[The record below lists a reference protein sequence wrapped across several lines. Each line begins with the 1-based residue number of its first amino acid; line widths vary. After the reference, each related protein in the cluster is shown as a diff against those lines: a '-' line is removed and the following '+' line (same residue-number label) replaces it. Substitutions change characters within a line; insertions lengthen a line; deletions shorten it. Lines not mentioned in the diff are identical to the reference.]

1 MSAAATRETSAAAR
15 LLGALARFGPKPGPN
30 TAATLAYVAR
40 TLLAMGLAFYAA
52 LWLQLA
58 SPSSAAVTVIIVANP
73 SRGGLVSKGGWRIFG
88 TLTGAV
94 AAVVILGTFPQSPML
109 FLTAF
114 AFWLGLCTFASS
126 MFRHFRAYAAV
137 LSGYTVALITAGA
150 LSQPE
155 HVLGFALARLAV
167 VTLGVVVSTV
177 VTMIFQPSVTSDG
190 MRLRAR
196 AALRG
201 VAALMLARADGLEMT
216 DPVFV
221 AERTRLATE
230 IERLDEA
237 VEFSGAEAPDVNRHA
252 GSLRRGLAA
261 LYAALLS
268 VSIAGHSLNRLA
280 EILAGRQAE
289 AGAEGDA
296 AREAEARGDIV
307 SRVRA
312 QLEAIEH
319 YDPRDRNAPHALA
332 ESTAAEARALSDLSG
347 SVQSL
352 DETTT
357 LARLYREL
365 EQLHSAIV
373 PFAAWRMGHRPY
385 HRGPRLRSF
394 FDYGTATRNGVRGF
408 IAVMIGG
415 LFAYVTGWDMGP
427 SLMVVLAAASALLS
441 GAPSAAAASTA
452 FAKGITLATA
462 FAFVWEFF
470 ILPHVTSFPILMLVM
485 LPVLAVAVWGT
496 TRPSTALLSLGFT
509 IFFITQL
516 SFADQMHYD
525 VVAFINNAI
534 AFTMGA
540 WVTVLVFRVILP
552 PNPMANAADLARRI
566 RRMTEHRIRTGS
578 GWRARRDPLG
588 WLVTYNQ
595 AVQRLF
601 MRLQIDPALRSRTI
615 GDCGA
620 LLIVVQEAVRLHSLL
635 PALDLPAEDE
645 RAVQDALR
653 HLTRLRRPR
662 RAMAAAEAVSDRL
675 MARYEASHGRRKGLL
690 HAAASFRTIAA
701 MMAQAERLLTLEAP
715 LPREGG

>member
-1 MSAAATRETSAAAR
+1 MSAAATREASPAAR
-15 LLGALARFGPKPGPN
+15 LLGALLRFGPKPGPN
-30 TAATLAYVAR
+30 TAATLGYVAR
-40 TLLAMGLAFYAA
+40 TLLAMSLAFYAA

-58 SPSSAAVTVIIVANP
+58 SPASAAVTVIIVANP

-94 AAVVILGTFPQSPML
+94 AAVVILGAFPQSPLL
-109 FLTAF
+109 FITAF
-114 AFWLGLCTFASS
+114 AVWLGLCTFASS

-150 LSQPE
+150 LSEPD

-177 VTMIFQPSVTSDG
+177 VTMIFQPSVTTDG

-216 DPVFV
+216 DPVFIT
-221 AERTRLATE
+221 ERTRLATE

-280 EILAGRQAE
+280 DILAERQ

-319 YDPRDRNAPHALA
+319 YDPRDRHAPHALA

-385 HRGPRLRSF
+385 HRGPRLRTF
-394 FDYGTATRNGVRGF
+394 FDYKTATRNGVRGF

-415 LFAYVTGWDMGP
+415 LFAYVTGWNAGP
-427 SLMVVLAAASALLS
+427 SLMVVLAASAALLS

-452 FAKGITLATA
+452 FARGISLATVIA
-462 FAFVWEFF
+462 FIWEFF
-470 ILPHVTSFPILMLVM
+470 ILPHVTGFPILMLTL
-485 LPVLAVAVWGT
+485 LPVLFLAVWGT
-496 TRPSTALLSLGFT
+496 TRPSSALQSLAFS

-516 SFADQMHYD
+516 SFADQMQYD
-525 VVAFINNAI
+525 VVSFINNAI

-540 WVTVLVFRVILP
+540 WVTALVFRVILP

-566 RRMTEHRIRTGS
+566 RRMTEHRIRTGT

-595 AVQRLF
+595 AIQRLF
-601 MRLQIDPALRSRTI
+601 MRLQIDPVLRSRTI

-620 LLIVVQEAVRLHSLL
+620 LLIVAQEAVRLRSLL

-645 RAVQDALR
+645 RAAQDALR

-662 RAMAAAEAVSDRL
+662 RARAAAEAVSDRL
-675 MARYEASHGRRKGLL
+675 MARYEASQGRRKGLL

-701 MMAQAERLLTLEAP
+701 MMVQAERLLALEAP